1 MRFGEVMFGGTFSIS
16 SCMRFET
23 HPVKLGALSACVF
36 NYHIC
41 PKQVL
46 MSGVAV
52 PDTCEK
58 LSFWNSSSLASRY
71 TGKTGY
77 AFGLPGLMAL
87 ILECCR

>member
-16 SCMRFET
+16 SCMRLET

-41 PKQVL
+41 PEQVL

-58 LSFWNSSSLASRY
+58 LSFWDSSSLASRY

-77 AFGLPGLMAL
+77 AFGLPGLM
-87 ILECCR
+87 ILDP

>member
-16 SCMRFET
+16 SCMRLET
-23 HPVKLGALSACVF
+23 RPVKLGALSVCVF

-58 LSFWNSSSLASRY
+58 LSSWDSSLASRY
-71 TGKTGY
+71 SGKTGY
-77 AFGLPGLMAL
+77 AFGLM
-87 ILECCR
+87 ILDP

>member
-36 NYHIC
+36 NYDIC

-58 LSFWNSSSLASRY
+58 LSLLGFFFPSKSLYWKDRICFWPSR
-71 TGKTGY
+71 
-77 AFGLPGLMAL
+77 PHDP
-87 ILECCR
+87 